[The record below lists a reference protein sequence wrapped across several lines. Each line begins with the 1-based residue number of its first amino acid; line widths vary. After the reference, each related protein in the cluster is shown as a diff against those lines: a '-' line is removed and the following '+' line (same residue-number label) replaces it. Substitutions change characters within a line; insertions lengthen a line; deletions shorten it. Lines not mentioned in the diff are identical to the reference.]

1 MLIFLQFTLT
11 NIRGLNQNVD
21 ELLHKPT
28 WPLPDPTQF
37 VRGTGKIRPR
47 RKKGLRSW
55 VHEGYLC
62 DVKKGLSAPTIYP
75 GAEIQLKNVYRNFYS
90 GDEQVLNRYEFVFR
104 TSKIEAKVS
113 DYHINQILGIL
124 AKTTLNIRLAGLQH
138 SQSLFAISSNLRK
151 FYRASST
158 FKAKQS
164 AVQSLSDIKFCVPQ
178 IYLLLDEGEEVDEQ
192 TISLESISG
201 PDKNYRLFTSWY
213 EQAGQDFRLWLHE
226 RAAESAPEVHRQ
238 LRISVQRIFSEHC
251 CLKHVFASMNSGKI
265 ATIRGTKE
273 SDRLQSYFNTAI
285 STFLKEEKRLHP
297 SNELTGLSDE
307 FSKIFDNF
315 QPGELELLRQ
325 KILASDFRPAILD
338 KTKIIMSNYTFNNS
352 QIGAAGDQASSNNAT
367 FNQQTNSL
375 PENTDYAVLATELK
389 KLTDFLSAEAKTE
402 EQQAAVTSITQA
414 QLAAE
419 QKDGNS
425 LLHYVK
431 EGGKWVFDTAV
442 KIGVPVL
449 SAIVK
454 EQIGMH

>member
-11 NIRGLNQNVD
+11 DIRGLNQNLD
-21 ELLHKPT
+21 ELLHKPA

-62 DVKKGLSAPTIYP
+62 DVKKGISAPAIYP
-75 GAEIQLKNVYRNFYS
+75 SAQIQLKNVYRNFYS

-104 TSKIEAKVS
+104 TSKIQKKVTNQQI
-113 DYHINQILGIL
+113 HQILESL
-124 AKTTLNIRLAGLQH
+124 AKTTLNIKIGGLQH
-138 SQSLFAISSNLRK
+138 SQSLFAISGNLKK

-164 AVQSLSDIKFCVPQ
+164 TAQSLSDIKICIPQ
-178 IYLLLDEGEEVDEQ
+178 IYLLLDEGEQVDEQ
-192 TISLESISG
+192 AISLDSISG
-201 PDKNYRLFTSWY
+201 PDKNYRLFTSWH
-213 EQAGQDFRLWLHE
+213 EHAGQNFRIWLHE
-226 RAAESAPEVHRQ
+226 RFNESVPEIHRQ
-238 LRISVQRIFSEHC
+238 LRISTQRIFAEHC

-265 ATIRGTKE
+265 TTIRGTRQ
-273 SDRLQSYFNTAI
+273 SDKLQRYFNTAI
-285 STFLKEEKRLHP
+285 STFLKEEKRLQP
-297 SNELTGLSDE
+297 SNDLTGLSDE

-352 QIGAAGDQASSNNAT
+352 QIGAAGDQASSNNAI

-375 PENTDYAVLATELK
+375 PANTDYLTLANELK
-389 KLTDFLSAEAKTE
+389 KLTDFLTAEAKTE

-419 QKDGNS
+419 QKDGNA